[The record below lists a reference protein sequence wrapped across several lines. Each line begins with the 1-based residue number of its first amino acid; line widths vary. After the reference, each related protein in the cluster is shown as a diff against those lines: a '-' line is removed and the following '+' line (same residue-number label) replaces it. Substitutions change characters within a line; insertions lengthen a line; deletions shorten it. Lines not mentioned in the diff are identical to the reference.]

1 MDINNKIERIRYL
14 FRRFFK
20 LLINFKIL
28 EIFKKTYN
36 FFINGSKIDLDQLI
50 MGKDLSLDDLF
61 LKFGTDK
68 GSLDGKKTYDFLEKN
83 KKNFNNYFEWINR
96 KNPKDFEYQFGH
108 NFTPHYERYFGLIR
122 DKPLK
127 ILEIGVAN
135 GHSIAS
141 WFGYFPNAEII
152 GADVKNSNFFFYK
165 AKRVKYVTLDCMN
178 DKDVNNF
185 LKKSGKFDIIIDDSN
200 HIYDFFTSNIK
211 KFYPAL
217 KDGGIYVLEDFRDQ
231 DILLELEKN
240 YNESNGKRLMRTN
253 NILMSEM
260 FNLIKKKE
268 IFDHHILDQYSL
280 KNIFATIKN
289 VEVHYGDHPRAS
301 LGFLFKK

>member
-1 MDINNKIERIRYL
+1 
-14 FRRFFK
+14 
-20 LLINFKIL
+20 
-28 EIFKKTYN
+28 
-36 FFINGSKIDLDQLI
+36 
-50 MGKDLSLDDLF
+50 
-61 LKFGTDK
+61 
-68 GSLDGKKTYDFLEKN
+68 
-83 KKNFNNYFEWINR
+83 
-96 KNPKDFEYQFGH
+96 
-108 NFTPHYERYFGLIR
+108 
-122 DKPLK
+122 
-127 ILEIGVAN
+127 
-135 GHSIAS
+135 
-141 WFGYFPNAEII
+141 
-152 GADVKNSNFFFYK
+152 
-165 AKRVKYVTLDCMN
+165 MN

-217 KDGGIYVLEDFRDQ
+217 KNGGIYVLEDFRDQ

-240 YNESNGKRLMRTN
+240 YNVSNGKRLMRTN